1 MSAELIKS
9 FVADA
14 AIRGYR
20 ICAFHASKQ
29 AAIEGASNT
38 AALIGV
44 STSTGAKAAGVVDII
59 QSGLGEVTLGGNVG
73 RGALVTSDDQGRA
86 VVVPAPAVAA
96 KTVRTI
102 GQVQASGV
110 EGDIV
115 PIVLA
120 PGAVYV
126 PASS

>member
-1 MSAELIKS
+1 MPCIKAHT
-9 FVADA
+9 ADA
-14 AIRGYR
+14 AIRGNR
-20 ICAFHASKQ
+20 IVAFHASKQ

-44 STSTGAKAAGVVDII
+44 STLPGAPKDGVVDVV
-59 QSGLGEVTLGGNVG
+59 QSGPAEVVLGGNVD
-73 RGALVTSDDQGRA
+73 RGAQVTSDDQGRA
-86 VVVPAPAVAA
+86 VALPAPAVAA

-102 GQVQASGV
+102 GQVQTSGV

-115 PIVLA
+115 PIIVSA
-120 PGAVYV
+120 GALYI

>member
-1 MSAELIKS
+1 MPCIK
-9 FVADA
+9 AHTAAA
-14 AIRGYR
+14 AIRGNR
-20 ICAFHASKQ
+20 IVAFHASKQ

-44 STSTGAKAAGVVDII
+44 ATLPGAADGGVVDVV
-59 QSGLGEVTLGGNVG
+59 QHGLTEVVLGGNVD

-86 VVVPAPAVAA
+86 VALPAPAVAA

-102 GQVQASGV
+102 GQIQLSGV

-115 PIVLA
+115 PIIVSA
-120 PGAVYV
+120 GAVYV